1 MGEQRKA
8 DLWDYVMLL
17 RPTLMMPVWMFLFYG
32 HYAASFKGFWGFAL
46 PNSSAFWVSLLSLT
60 LVSGTTYI
68 VNQIFDIETDRINRK
83 LFLLPDGIISV
94 RAAWI
99 YTAVLSVAGLG
110 IATCLGKTPFWLMFA
125 IWIMGFMY
133 SVPPFRFKG
142 RPIIDMVWNSLG
154 YGFLTFLLGYWSA
167 AGGITGDALRR
178 SIVYMLAVAGVY
190 AETTIADIEGDR
202 ASGAITIG
210 VLLGKRATAV
220 IGAVLV
226 GLSALTAILL
236 RDWMGF
242 VPAVIT
248 LVFFLRVFGAGDEDD
263 FVARAKF
270 AFRLSGGI
278 YALNI
283 GIHYP
288 IYILMGAV
296 IYAGM
301 KVYYKT
307 RFGLNYPSLSGD

>member
-1 MGEQRKA
+1 MEKQRKA

-32 HYAASFKGFWGFAL
+32 HYAASFKGFWGFTL
-46 PNSSAFWVSLLSLT
+46 PGSSAFWLSLLSLT
-60 LVSGTTYI
+60 LISGTAYI

-83 LFLLPDGIISV
+83 LFLLPDGIINV

-99 YTAVLSVAGLG
+99 YTAVLSVVGLG
-110 IATCLGKTPFWLMFA
+110 IAAWLGKTPFWLIFT
-125 IWIMGFMY
+125 IWIIGFMY

-202 ASGAITIG
+202 ESGAITIG

-220 IGAVLV
+220 IGAVLI
-226 GLSALTAILL
+226 GLSSLTAILL

-242 VPAVIT
+242 VPAAIT

-296 IYAGM
+296 VYAGM